1 MFKIVI
7 NIEEGSPKMKLIL
20 ASQSPRR
27 RELLKGMGYVFDVK
41 PSDTKENFD
50 GTLGLDK
57 ALMKVAREKAKQVFE
72 QNPNDVVIAADT
84 IVCADDK
91 VFGKP
96 TDKQEAFD
104 TLKSFSGNWHQVK
117 TGVVVMAKHYVIEHV
132 ETTDVCFKD
141 LSDDQILAYVNQETC
156 LDKAGSYGIQDTDF
170 VSKVKGSYSN
180 VIGLPIMVADKMLKF
195 LQYDPDIQ
203 I

>member
-1 MFKIVI
+1 
-7 NIEEGSPKMKLIL
+7 
-20 ASQSPRR
+20 
-27 RELLKGMGYVFDVK
+27 
-41 PSDTKENFD
+41 
-50 GTLGLDK
+50 
-57 ALMKVAREKAKQVFE
+57 
-72 QNPNDVVIAADT
+72 
-84 IVCADDK
+84 
-91 VFGKP
+91 
-96 TDKQEAFD
+96 
-104 TLKSFSGNWHQVK
+104 
-117 TGVVVMAKHYVIEHV
+117 MAQHYVIEHV